1 MTAWTL
7 IEVIALACCRPRI
20 LIFYPDV
27 RPSLNNELSSRTDFI
42 EELNLLSDKLEQ
54 ENEAMLIILKQKM
67 AEAKNAQIDAAKV
80 STTSPIIKRKRR

>member
-1 MTAWTL
+1 M
-7 IEVIALACCRPRI
+7 
-20 LIFYPDV
+20 

>member
-1 MTAWTL
+1 M
-7 IEVIALACCRPRI
+7 RP
-20 LIFYPDV
+20 L
-27 RPSLNNELSSRTDFI
+27 LNNELSSRTDFI